1 MRLIVMGNEY
11 TGKTTLVRRVKQW
24 MAVKMGDPTV
34 MIHDHFMPRIGEGR
48 PGVTPEEEEAEF
60 YKLAPYA
67 LEMYTRY
74 VTHYH
79 LGDHFYSDNDHIVVN
94 WFYADAVYAPLY
106 FDFGGPGQYADRHV
120 MARSEES
127 KIAQL
132 APDSVLVYMTASP
145 DAIRERMR
153 AEPRPTSRF
162 REEDIE
168 RVNERF
174 AQEFGSTLIRR
185 RITLDTTDS
194 TPEHTFADFLTRM
207 GSHFTLADRVRLLSQ
222 PLLDAEIATLANTA
236 GKP

>member
-11 TGKTTLVRRVKQW
+11 TGKTTLVRTVKRW
-24 MAVKMGDPTV
+24 MAEKMGDPTV

-74 VTHYH
+74 VMHYH

-106 FDFGGPGQYADRHV
+106 FDFGGPGQYADRHA
-120 MARSEES
+120 MARHEES
-127 KIAQL
+127 KIEHL
-132 APDSVLVYMTASP
+132 APDSVLVYLTASP
-145 DAIRERMR
+145 DVIRERMR
-153 AEPRPTSRF
+153 AEPRPTSRY

-168 RVNERF
+168 RVGDLFGHEF
-174 AQEFGSTLIRR
+174 ANTLIRR
-185 RITLDTTDS
+185 RITLDTSDT
-194 TPEHTFADFLTRM
+194 TPEQTFAAFLTRM
-207 GSHFTLADRVRLLSQ
+207 GPHFTLADRVRLLSQ
-222 PLLDAEIATLANTA
+222 PLINAEIEAHSCAA
-236 GKP
+236 SAP